1 MSKKPHSGLKRAL
14 AWMLTVAMMAQGCIV
29 YADDFTSE
37 PDAAVV
43 EEAAVSEDVDTSADS
58 DLEFADEGEDTS
70 TEADVPEIS
79 DEDLDTEVV
88 ADDQQDTD
96 EGSEAAL
103 FSDGSEEDAIVSDG
117 ADAVGDDVNPNVQN
131 GTGTIAGDHK
141 YTYQRILDD
150 KGNYKILAAA
160 YPANGSNMTLNVGD
174 DRKGLFQCY
183 IPKNSNKTDTLSRFR
198 MNCKNLTYMSASSSS
213 APCYVTWSVEGG
225 KTDVV
230 ALLSASTSYDGG
242 EVASVE
248 CTSGEVIIRGKGKG
262 EATIVGTLTDKQYG
276 GGMTVKIKVTVNPK
290 EEPVAIDQE
299 FDLEGAPTTYAL
311 ATAASNKSGSWNLKD
326 SWGDGSYPG
335 ANNQN
340 INYRAPEGSEANGF
354 DKVKVSFKGYANP
367 GTVNHTFR
375 LDFYELFG
383 DSSADVNSYSSTS
396 KSGYIRETF
405 YRTIKTPDPGIY
417 LTTAGP
423 VNLVKKGSSSV
434 TGTIKTQVF
443 QVNQES
449 GQSEQVSNPSF
460 TYEFSDPSVAE
471 VTKTSSGQITVKA
484 LQAGTTTLTIKYE
497 GLASKTIQINVS
509 GIVITEPNKTINM
522 SLDDEADHQILYK
535 VYNYTKE
542 NPDITDADDTDVTW
556 TITDNSIAALNTD
569 GGFRIKKTG
578 TTTIKATTS
587 SGGSSDFDTVTLT
600 VTGAG
605 RLALNSDDAI
615 TLKKGDS
622 KKVTATAYYN
632 DSRVTNAT
640 INWTTTNEKVATVD
654 NGTIKAVGYGDAQI
668 AASWTAENGKTYTA
682 KVDVKVVY
690 NGLYLSNEQNEVTM
704 SQGSTQEIVWQILDM
719 GEYSK
724 GSTGEGYNPSSDVT
738 WKSSDETV
746 ATVDSEGVITAKDL
760 PEDKEETSATITV
773 SYRGTK
779 VKDIQVK
786 VIDNQT
792 IASESTVE
800 VAGTKGE
807 KKTDKD
813 GNDKSNTW
821 KTGSYK
827 NGHGSLNAQ
836 FNSNND
842 NFELANTTEST
853 VSVTG
858 KTPSGGYAYLSHK
871 YYIPLETGQLCGVW
885 EGIAVKVTGAQGLYL
900 DKSSVTLKMGDKE
913 TSATTTVQGT
923 YITAD
928 GKEWTHWANE
938 DSYATK
944 DLSTVNLVSGDDNVV
959 KVETDPKNGSICHLT
974 AVGPGQTTLTFRFD
988 KTNYT
993 ATCDVTV
1000 VSDDAR
1006 VILSPSKLTVAE
1018 GGTGALEAKAWDGK
1032 QWIENPEIT
1041 WNTYNA
1047 NTATIDKD
1055 GIVTGVKKGT
1065 VAATATWKKDAET
1078 SVESNRI
1085 LITVVPSRNVTITT
1099 EWNDH
1104 DNQDGIRPEKATLQ
1118 LTANGEPS
1126 GDPVELNAENNW
1138 TYEWKQLIAEDEEG
1152 TNIVYRV
1159 TAEDPEEYTAKVTGS
1174 ADDGFVVTYSHEIAK
1189 INATANVTWD
1199 DAENQDGIRPASVS
1213 LQLKSKVEG
1222 GEAVN
1227 VGDNVTVK
1235 ADADGNWTK
1244 TWTDLPKYNAGKVIE
1259 YTVEESGLPEGYTAT
1274 VGKDEETGAITVKN
1288 SHTPAVK
1295 DLTVSAKWD
1304 DADNQDGVR
1313 PASVDAVLYAGDTAT
1328 DKTVTL
1334 TAEGNWTATIKDMP
1348 VYTAGKVGE
1357 AVNYSLKAV
1366 KEVEGYTS
1374 TTDGLTLTFSHKTAV
1389 TSVTATIAWD
1399 DAENQDGIRPENV
1412 NLQLKADGEA
1422 VGSKI
1427 IVDAANDKWT
1437 KTWDNLPLKKAGK
1450 TIEYT
1455 VEESN
1460 LRAEYTQKTT
1470 GTAKDGFTITNSY
1483 TPKGVDIAVSVNWN
1497 DADNQDGLRPG
1508 FVEAELYAG
1517 NTSTGKKVKL
1527 TADNEWKATFEKMAV
1542 NKNGKPI
1549 EYSLVSTKAEGY
1561 EIETTGSATKGLV
1574 LNYTHQVKKV
1584 DVTATVKWADGDNR
1598 DGVRPT
1604 SVNLQLKSQIE
1615 GEAAE
1620 NVGDPIA
1627 VNEKAKWT
1635 KTWTGLG
1642 EYKAGKKVT
1651 YTVEVVGLKGGED
1664 GYTAEITGDA
1674 GTGFT
1679 ITATHVPAVAEIKA
1693 SVNWDDTDN
1702 QDAIRPEL
1710 VEAELYA
1717 DDVSTGKKVKL
1728 TADNK
1733 WTASFGEMDLKKNGK
1748 TIDYTL
1754 VTTKVDGYDCVVE
1767 GSPAKGLVL
1776 KYSHTTY
1783 KTDVTV
1789 TTKWDDAEN
1798 QDGIRPNTYSVQLT
1812 ADGEA
1817 VGDAITLNEAG
1828 NFTKT
1833 WKGLEKN
1840 KAGKA
1845 ITYSVKAS
1853 DVAKGY
1859 EAVVSSTESGI
1870 VVTLTHTPEVADI
1883 AVSAAWDDADNQDA
1897 LRPAS
1902 VEAEVLANG
1911 EATGNKVTLTAE
1923 GEWKA
1928 TVKALPVY
1936 AAGQKITYTL
1946 KSDVDAYT
1954 SACTSTADGLV
1965 LKFTH
1970 KTETVDVTLTTK
1982 WNDKENQDGNRPSS
1996 YSVQLMADGVKVG
2009 DLITLNAGNEF
2020 SKTWTGLQK
2029 NRTGKV
2035 GEAIVYT
2042 AEATVPNPDLYE
2054 TSVSGDAETGLVV
2067 TNTYI
2072 PATVEIP
2079 VSVKWDDAEN
2089 QDGVRLDSVE
2099 AELYADG
2106 EATGNKVTLNAE
2118 NSWTAKFAQVDVK
2131 KDGTRIK
2138 YEVKSTE
2145 KEGYTVSVS
2154 GNILEEEGLTL
2165 NYKHVPATVN
2175 ISAKAAWN
2183 DAKNQDGIRPTDTL
2197 VQLYADG
2204 EVLGDKAVLESGKS
2218 WTKTWAELPKYK
2230 AGKEIAYKVVA
2241 SAVSGYSVKVSG
2253 DVEKGY
2259 TVTYAH
2265 SVAKTKVTVKNT
2277 WDDLSNVVDSRPSK
2291 LVVEIYANGKAT
2303 GKRVTLTSANKWTA
2317 TVSNL
2322 NKKSAGKV
2330 ISYTGKVVGAPS
2342 GYSISIKSANG
2353 TVNVTSKYTKI
2364 TKKLN
2369 LKLSKT
2375 SYVYTGNNLKPT
2387 VTVYNGKKKVASKYY
2402 TVTYKN
2408 NKYTGYATV
2417 IVKGKGSYAKYA
2429 GKASFLIRPKQ
2440 MRKPSVKSTGRKT
2453 LDVSWVRDVQATKY
2467 IVQYSQNYKFQ
2478 GRSTR
2483 SVTINKKTIGKTTLK
2498 GLTSG
2503 RYYYVRVRSYKVAN
2517 GKNIYAP
2524 SWSQVVKVKV
2534 K

>member
-1 MSKKPHSGLKRAL
+1 MSKKFHSGLKRTL
-14 AWMLTVAMMAQGCIV
+14 AWMLVVALTVQGCMVV

-43 EEAAVSEDVDTSADS
+43 SEEISDADVDADNDLEVVEDEDTTDDVDISDDSNEDVDS
-58 DLEFADEGEDTS
+58 DVTVEEEQADESGINE
-70 TEADVPEIS
+70 
-79 DEDLDTEVV
+79 
-88 ADDQQDTD
+88 
-96 EGSEAAL
+96 
-103 FSDGSEEDAIVSDG
+103 FSDGSDASVFADG
-117 ADAVGDDVNPNVQN
+117 AEAVGDDVNSNVQN

-183 IPKNSNKTDTLSRFR
+183 IPKNSNTTTNTLSKFETS
-198 MNCKNLTYMSASSSS
+198 CKKLTYMSASSSS

-230 ALLSASTSYDGG
+230 ALLSASASYDGG

-326 SWGDGSYPG
+326 SWGDGSHPG

-383 DSSADVNSYSSTS
+383 DSSADVNSSSSTS

-724 GSTGEGYNPSSDVT
+724 GSTGEGYNSSSDVT

-1189 INATANVTWD
+1189 VDATANVTWD
-1199 DAENQDGIRPASVS
+1199 DANNQDGIRPASVS

-1259 YTVEESGLPEGYTAT
+1259 YTVEETGLPEGYTIT
-1274 VGKDEETGAITVKN
+1274 TTKDEETGAIT
-1288 SHTPAVK
+1288 
-1295 DLTVSAKWD
+1295 
-1304 DADNQDGVR
+1304 
-1313 PASVDAVLYAGDTAT
+1313 
-1328 DKTVTL
+1328 
-1334 TAEGNWTATIKDMP
+1334 
-1348 VYTAGKVGE
+1348 
-1357 AVNYSLKAV
+1357 LK
-1366 KEVEGYTS
+1366 
-1374 TTDGLTLTFSHKTAV
+1374 
-1389 TSVTATIAWD
+1389 
-1399 DAENQDGIRPENV
+1399 
-1412 NLQLKADGEA
+1412 
-1422 VGSKI
+1422 
-1427 IVDAANDKWT
+1427 
-1437 KTWDNLPLKKAGK
+1437 
-1450 TIEYT
+1450 
-1455 VEESN
+1455 
-1460 LRAEYTQKTT
+1460 
-1470 GTAKDGFTITNSY
+1470 NSY

-1497 DADNQDGLRPG
+1497 DAENQDGKRPE

-1517 NTSTGKKVKL
+1517 DTSTGKKVKL

-1574 LNYTHQVKKV
+1574 LNYTHAVETV
-1584 DVTATVKWADGDNR
+1584 DVKATVVWADGNNK
-1598 DGVRPT
+1598 DGVRPDT
-1604 SVNLQLKSQIE
+1604 VSLQLK
-1615 GEAAE
+1615 ADDE
-1620 NVGDPIA
+1620 NLGDVIT
-1627 VNEKAKWT
+1627 VNEKSNWT
-1635 KTWTGLG
+1635 KTWTGLDK
-1642 EYKAGKKVT
+1642 YKAGKKVT
-1651 YTVEVVGLKGGED
+1651 YKIEVVGLKGGED

-1693 SVNWDDTDN
+1693 SVNWDDAKN

-1733 WTASFGEMDLKKNGK
+1733 WTASFGEMNLKKNGK

-1754 VTTKVDGYDCVVE
+1754 VTTKVDGYDCIVE
-1767 GSPAKGLVL
+1767 GNPAK
-1776 KYSHTTY
+1776 
-1783 KTDVTV
+1783 
-1789 TTKWDDAEN
+1789 
-1798 QDGIRPNTYSVQLT
+1798 
-1812 ADGEA
+1812 
-1817 VGDAITLNEAG
+1817 
-1828 NFTKT
+1828 
-1833 WKGLEKN
+1833 
-1840 KAGKA
+1840 
-1845 ITYSVKAS
+1845 
-1853 DVAKGY
+1853 
-1859 EAVVSSTESGI
+1859 
-1870 VVTLTHTPEVADI
+1870 
-1883 AVSAAWDDADNQDA
+1883 
-1897 LRPAS
+1897 
-1902 VEAEVLANG
+1902 
-1911 EATGNKVTLTAE
+1911 
-1923 GEWKA
+1923 
-1928 TVKALPVY
+1928 
-1936 AAGQKITYTL
+1936 
-1946 KSDVDAYT
+1946 
-1954 SACTSTADGLV
+1954 GLV

-1982 WNDKENQDGNRPSS
+1982 WNDKENQDGNRPTS

-2054 TSVSGDAETGLVV
+2054 TSVSGDAATGLVV
-2067 TNTYI
+2067 TNTYV

-2089 QDGVRLDSVE
+2089 QDGARLDSVE

-2106 EATGNKVTLNAE
+2106 VATENKVTLNAG
-2118 NSWTAKFAQVDVK
+2118 NNWTAKFAKVDVK

-2154 GNILEEEGLTL
+2154 GNILEDEGLTL
-2165 NYKHVPATVN
+2165 TYKHVPATVN
-2175 ISAKAAWN
+2175 VSAAAAWN
-2183 DAKNQDGIRPTDTL
+2183 DANNQDGIRPTDTL
-2197 VQLYADG
+2197 VQLYANG
-2204 EVLGDKAVLESGKS
+2204 SELGDKAVIESDKS
-2218 WTKTWAELPKYK
+2218 WTKTWENLPKYK
-2230 AGKEIAYKVVA
+2230 EGKEIEYTVIAY
-2241 SAVSGYSVKVSG
+2241 AVSGYTVKVTG
-2253 DVEKGY
+2253 NAAEGFKAEY
-2259 TVTYAH
+2259 THNVQ
-2265 SVAKTKVTVKNT
+2265 KIKITVKNT
-2277 WDDLSNVVDSRPSK
+2277 WSDLDNVVDSRPAK

-2303 GKRVTLTSANKWTA
+2303 GRSVTLTASNKWTA
-2317 TVSNL
+2317 AVTNL
-2322 NKKSAGKV
+2322 NKNAAGKA
-2330 ISYTGKVVGAPS
+2330 ISYTGKVVGAPK
-2342 GYSISIKSANG
+2342 GYSISIKAANG
-2353 TVNVTSKYTKI
+2353 TVNVTSKYTTF
-2364 TKKLN
+2364 TKKLK

-2375 SYVYTGNNLKPT
+2375 SYVYTGKNLKPT
-2387 VTVYNGKKKVASKYY
+2387 VTVYNGNKKVSSKYY

-2408 NKYTGYATV
+2408 NKNTGYATV
-2417 IVKGKGSYAKYA
+2417 IVKGKVKGKFAKYA
-2429 GKASFLIRPKQ
+2429 GKATFTIKPKT
-2440 MRKPSVKSTGRKT
+2440 MKNPVVKKGAKKT
-2453 LDVSWVRDVQATKY
+2453 LNVSWRRDAQATKY
-2467 IVQYSQNYKFQ
+2467 VVQYSQSSKFK
-2478 GRSTR
+2478 GRTTKT
-2483 SVTINKKTIGKTTLK
+2483 VTINNNKTGKTVLK

-2503 RYYYVRVRSYKVAN
+2503 KNYYVRVRSCKVVN
-2517 GKNIYAP
+2517 GKEIWGAYSKATKM
-2524 SWSQVVKVKV
+2524 KVK
-2534 K
+2534 

>member
-1 MSKKPHSGLKRAL
+1 MSKKFHSGLKRTL
-14 AWMLTVAMMAQGCIV
+14 AWMLVVALTVQGCMVV

-43 EEAAVSEDVDTSADS
+43 SEEISDADVDADNDLEVVEDEDTTDDVDISDDSNEDVDS
-58 DLEFADEGEDTS
+58 DVTVEEEQADESGINE
-70 TEADVPEIS
+70 
-79 DEDLDTEVV
+79 
-88 ADDQQDTD
+88 
-96 EGSEAAL
+96 
-103 FSDGSEEDAIVSDG
+103 FSDGSDASVFADG
-117 ADAVGDDVNPNVQN
+117 AEAVGDDVNPNVQN

-160 YPANGSNMTLNVGD
+160 YPSNGSNMTLNVGD

-183 IPKNSNKTDTLSRFR
+183 IPKNSNTTTNTLSKFETS
-198 MNCKNLTYMSASSSS
+198 CKKLTYMSASSSS

-230 ALLSASTSYDGG
+230 ALLSASASYDGG

-326 SWGDGSYPG
+326 SWGDGSHPG

-383 DSSADVNSYSSTS
+383 DSSADVNSSSSTS

-724 GSTGEGYNPSSDVT
+724 GSTGEGYNSSSDVT

-1189 INATANVTWD
+1189 VDATANVTWD
-1199 DAENQDGIRPASVS
+1199 DANNQDGIRPASVS

-1259 YTVEESGLPEGYTAT
+1259 YTVEETGLPEGYTIT
-1274 VGKDEETGAITVKN
+1274 TTKDEETGAIT
-1288 SHTPAVK
+1288 
-1295 DLTVSAKWD
+1295 
-1304 DADNQDGVR
+1304 
-1313 PASVDAVLYAGDTAT
+1313 
-1328 DKTVTL
+1328 
-1334 TAEGNWTATIKDMP
+1334 
-1348 VYTAGKVGE
+1348 
-1357 AVNYSLKAV
+1357 LK
-1366 KEVEGYTS
+1366 
-1374 TTDGLTLTFSHKTAV
+1374 
-1389 TSVTATIAWD
+1389 
-1399 DAENQDGIRPENV
+1399 
-1412 NLQLKADGEA
+1412 
-1422 VGSKI
+1422 
-1427 IVDAANDKWT
+1427 
-1437 KTWDNLPLKKAGK
+1437 
-1450 TIEYT
+1450 
-1455 VEESN
+1455 
-1460 LRAEYTQKTT
+1460 
-1470 GTAKDGFTITNSY
+1470 NSY

-1497 DADNQDGLRPG
+1497 DAENQDGKRPE

-1517 NTSTGKKVKL
+1517 DTSTGKKVKL

-1574 LNYTHQVKKV
+1574 LNYTHAVETV
-1584 DVTATVKWADGDNR
+1584 DVKATVVWADGNNK
-1598 DGVRPT
+1598 DGVRPDT
-1604 SVNLQLKSQIE
+1604 VSLQLK
-1615 GEAAE
+1615 ADDE
-1620 NVGDPIA
+1620 NLGDVIT
-1627 VNEKAKWT
+1627 VNEKSNWT
-1635 KTWTGLG
+1635 KTWTGLDK
-1642 EYKAGKKVT
+1642 YKAGKKVT
-1651 YTVEVVGLKGGED
+1651 YKIEVVGLKGGED

-1693 SVNWDDTDN
+1693 SVNWDDAKN

-1733 WTASFGEMDLKKNGK
+1733 WTASFGEMNLKKNGK

-1754 VTTKVDGYDCVVE
+1754 VTTKVDGYDCIVE
-1767 GSPAKGLVL
+1767 GNPAK
-1776 KYSHTTY
+1776 
-1783 KTDVTV
+1783 
-1789 TTKWDDAEN
+1789 
-1798 QDGIRPNTYSVQLT
+1798 
-1812 ADGEA
+1812 
-1817 VGDAITLNEAG
+1817 
-1828 NFTKT
+1828 
-1833 WKGLEKN
+1833 
-1840 KAGKA
+1840 
-1845 ITYSVKAS
+1845 
-1853 DVAKGY
+1853 
-1859 EAVVSSTESGI
+1859 
-1870 VVTLTHTPEVADI
+1870 
-1883 AVSAAWDDADNQDA
+1883 
-1897 LRPAS
+1897 
-1902 VEAEVLANG
+1902 
-1911 EATGNKVTLTAE
+1911 
-1923 GEWKA
+1923 
-1928 TVKALPVY
+1928 
-1936 AAGQKITYTL
+1936 
-1946 KSDVDAYT
+1946 
-1954 SACTSTADGLV
+1954 GLV

-1982 WNDKENQDGNRPSS
+1982 WNDKENQDGNRPTS

-2054 TSVSGDAETGLVV
+2054 TSVSGDAATGLVV
-2067 TNTYI
+2067 TNTYV

-2089 QDGVRLDSVE
+2089 QDGARLDSVE

-2106 EATGNKVTLNAE
+2106 VATENKVTLNAG
-2118 NSWTAKFAQVDVK
+2118 NNWTAKFAKVDVK

-2154 GNILEEEGLTL
+2154 GNILEDEGLTL
-2165 NYKHVPATVN
+2165 TYKHVPATVN
-2175 ISAKAAWN
+2175 VSAAAAWN
-2183 DAKNQDGIRPTDTL
+2183 DANNQDGIRPTDTL
-2197 VQLYADG
+2197 VQLYANG
-2204 EVLGDKAVLESGKS
+2204 SELGDKAVIESDKS
-2218 WTKTWAELPKYK
+2218 WTKTWENLPKYK
-2230 AGKEIAYKVVA
+2230 EGKEIEYTVIAY
-2241 SAVSGYSVKVSG
+2241 AVSGYTVKVTG
-2253 DVEKGY
+2253 NAAEGFKAEY
-2259 TVTYAH
+2259 THNVQ
-2265 SVAKTKVTVKNT
+2265 KIKITVKNT
-2277 WDDLSNVVDSRPSK
+2277 WSDLDNVVDSRPAK

-2303 GKRVTLTSANKWTA
+2303 GRSVTLTASNKWTA
-2317 TVSNL
+2317 AVTNL
-2322 NKKSAGKV
+2322 NKNAAGKA
-2330 ISYTGKVVGAPS
+2330 ISYTGKVVGAPK
-2342 GYSISIKSANG
+2342 GYSISIKAANG
-2353 TVNVTSKYTKI
+2353 TVNVTSKYTTF
-2364 TKKLN
+2364 TKKLK

-2375 SYVYTGNNLKPT
+2375 SYVYTGKNLKPT
-2387 VTVYNGKKKVASKYY
+2387 VTVYNGNKKVSSKYY

-2408 NKYTGYATV
+2408 NKNTGYATV
-2417 IVKGKGSYAKYA
+2417 IVKGKVKGKFAKYA
-2429 GKASFLIRPKQ
+2429 GKATFTIKPKT
-2440 MRKPSVKSTGRKT
+2440 MKNPVVKKGAKKT
-2453 LDVSWVRDVQATKY
+2453 LNVSWRRDAQATKY
-2467 IVQYSQNYKFQ
+2467 VVQYSQSSKFK
-2478 GRSTR
+2478 GRTTKT
-2483 SVTINKKTIGKTTLK
+2483 VTINNNKTGKTVLK
-2498 GLTSG
+2498 GLTS
-2503 RYYYVRVRSYKVAN
+2503 RKNYYVRVRSCKVVN
-2517 GKNIYAP
+2517 GKAIWGSYSKATKM
-2524 SWSQVVKVKV
+2524 KVK
-2534 K
+2534 

>member
-1 MSKKPHSGLKRAL
+1 MSKKFHSGLKRTL
-14 AWMLTVAMMAQGCIV
+14 AWMLVVALTVQGCMVV

-43 EEAAVSEDVDTSADS
+43 SEEISDADVDADNDLEVVEDEDTTDDVDISDDSNEDVDS
-58 DLEFADEGEDTS
+58 DVTVEEEQADESGINE
-70 TEADVPEIS
+70 
-79 DEDLDTEVV
+79 
-88 ADDQQDTD
+88 
-96 EGSEAAL
+96 
-103 FSDGSEEDAIVSDG
+103 FSDGSDASVFADG
-117 ADAVGDDVNPNVQN
+117 AEAVGDDVNSNVQN

-183 IPKNSNKTDTLSRFR
+183 IPKNSNTTTNTLSKFETS
-198 MNCKNLTYMSASSSS
+198 CKKLTYMSASSSS

-230 ALLSASTSYDGG
+230 ALLSASASYDGG

-326 SWGDGSYPG
+326 SWGDGSHPG

-383 DSSADVNSYSSTS
+383 DSSADVNSSSSTS

-724 GSTGEGYNPSSDVT
+724 GSTGEGYNSSSDVT

-1189 INATANVTWD
+1189 VDATANVTWD
-1199 DAENQDGIRPASVS
+1199 DANNQDGIRPASVS

-1235 ADADGNWTK
+1235 ADADGNWIK

-1259 YTVEESGLPEGYTAT
+1259 YTVEETGLPEGYTIT
-1274 VGKDEETGAITVKN
+1274 TTKDEETGAIT
-1288 SHTPAVK
+1288 
-1295 DLTVSAKWD
+1295 
-1304 DADNQDGVR
+1304 
-1313 PASVDAVLYAGDTAT
+1313 
-1328 DKTVTL
+1328 
-1334 TAEGNWTATIKDMP
+1334 
-1348 VYTAGKVGE
+1348 
-1357 AVNYSLKAV
+1357 LK
-1366 KEVEGYTS
+1366 
-1374 TTDGLTLTFSHKTAV
+1374 
-1389 TSVTATIAWD
+1389 
-1399 DAENQDGIRPENV
+1399 
-1412 NLQLKADGEA
+1412 
-1422 VGSKI
+1422 
-1427 IVDAANDKWT
+1427 
-1437 KTWDNLPLKKAGK
+1437 
-1450 TIEYT
+1450 
-1455 VEESN
+1455 
-1460 LRAEYTQKTT
+1460 
-1470 GTAKDGFTITNSY
+1470 NSY

-1497 DADNQDGLRPG
+1497 DAENQDGKRPE

-1517 NTSTGKKVKL
+1517 DTSTGKKVKL

-1574 LNYTHQVKKV
+1574 LNYTHAVETV
-1584 DVTATVKWADGDNR
+1584 DVKATVVWADGNNK
-1598 DGVRPT
+1598 DGVRPDT
-1604 SVNLQLKSQIE
+1604 VSLQLK
-1615 GEAAE
+1615 ADDE
-1620 NVGDPIA
+1620 NLGDVIT
-1627 VNEKAKWT
+1627 VNEKSNWT
-1635 KTWTGLG
+1635 KTWTGLDK
-1642 EYKAGKKVT
+1642 YKAGKKVT
-1651 YTVEVVGLKGGED
+1651 YKIEVVGLKGGED

-1693 SVNWDDTDN
+1693 SVNWDDAKN

-1733 WTASFGEMDLKKNGK
+1733 WTASFGEMNLKKNGK

-1754 VTTKVDGYDCVVE
+1754 VTTKVDGYDCIVE
-1767 GSPAKGLVL
+1767 GNPAK
-1776 KYSHTTY
+1776 
-1783 KTDVTV
+1783 
-1789 TTKWDDAEN
+1789 
-1798 QDGIRPNTYSVQLT
+1798 
-1812 ADGEA
+1812 
-1817 VGDAITLNEAG
+1817 
-1828 NFTKT
+1828 
-1833 WKGLEKN
+1833 
-1840 KAGKA
+1840 
-1845 ITYSVKAS
+1845 
-1853 DVAKGY
+1853 
-1859 EAVVSSTESGI
+1859 
-1870 VVTLTHTPEVADI
+1870 
-1883 AVSAAWDDADNQDA
+1883 
-1897 LRPAS
+1897 
-1902 VEAEVLANG
+1902 
-1911 EATGNKVTLTAE
+1911 
-1923 GEWKA
+1923 
-1928 TVKALPVY
+1928 
-1936 AAGQKITYTL
+1936 
-1946 KSDVDAYT
+1946 
-1954 SACTSTADGLV
+1954 GLV

-1982 WNDKENQDGNRPSS
+1982 WNDKENQDGNRPTS

-2054 TSVSGDAETGLVV
+2054 TSVSGDAATGLVV
-2067 TNTYI
+2067 TNTYV

-2089 QDGVRLDSVE
+2089 QDGARLDSVE

-2106 EATGNKVTLNAE
+2106 VATENKVTLNAG
-2118 NSWTAKFAQVDVK
+2118 NNWTAKFAKVDVK

-2154 GNILEEEGLTL
+2154 GNILEDEGLTL
-2165 NYKHVPATVN
+2165 TYKHVPATVN
-2175 ISAKAAWN
+2175 VSAAAAWN
-2183 DAKNQDGIRPTDTL
+2183 DANNQDGIRPTDTL
-2197 VQLYADG
+2197 VQLYANG
-2204 EVLGDKAVLESGKS
+2204 SELGDKAVIESDKS
-2218 WTKTWAELPKYK
+2218 WTKTWENLPKYK
-2230 AGKEIAYKVVA
+2230 EGKEIEYTVIAY
-2241 SAVSGYSVKVSG
+2241 AVSGYTVKVTG
-2253 DVEKGY
+2253 NAAEGFKAEY
-2259 TVTYAH
+2259 THNVQ
-2265 SVAKTKVTVKNT
+2265 KIKITVKNT
-2277 WDDLSNVVDSRPSK
+2277 WSDLDNVVDSRPAK

-2303 GKRVTLTSANKWTA
+2303 GRSVTLTASNKWTA
-2317 TVSNL
+2317 AVTNL
-2322 NKKSAGKV
+2322 NKNAAGKA
-2330 ISYTGKVVGAPS
+2330 ISYTGKVVGAPK
-2342 GYSISIKSANG
+2342 GYSISIKAANG
-2353 TVNVTSKYTKI
+2353 TVNVTSKYTTF
-2364 TKKLN
+2364 TKKLK

-2375 SYVYTGNNLKPT
+2375 SYVYTGKNLKPT
-2387 VTVYNGKKKVASKYY
+2387 VTVYNGNKKVSSKYY

-2408 NKYTGYATV
+2408 NKNTGYATV
-2417 IVKGKGSYAKYA
+2417 IVKGKVKGKFAKYA
-2429 GKASFLIRPKQ
+2429 GKATFTIKPKT
-2440 MRKPSVKSTGRKT
+2440 MKNPVVKKGAKKT
-2453 LDVSWVRDVQATKY
+2453 LNVSWRRDAQATKY
-2467 IVQYSQNYKFQ
+2467 VVQYSQSSKFK
-2478 GRSTR
+2478 GRTTKT
-2483 SVTINKKTIGKTTLK
+2483 VTINNNKTGKTVLK

-2503 RYYYVRVRSYKVAN
+2503 KNYYVRVRSCKVVN
-2517 GKNIYAP
+2517 GKEIWGAYSKATKM
-2524 SWSQVVKVKV
+2524 KVK
-2534 K
+2534 

>member
-1 MSKKPHSGLKRAL
+1 MSKKFHSGLKRTL
-14 AWMLTVAMMAQGCIV
+14 AWMLVVALTVQGCMVV

-43 EEAAVSEDVDTSADS
+43 SEEISDADVDADNDLEVVEDEDTTDDVDISDDSNEDVDS
-58 DLEFADEGEDTS
+58 DVTVEEEQADESGINE
-70 TEADVPEIS
+70 
-79 DEDLDTEVV
+79 
-88 ADDQQDTD
+88 
-96 EGSEAAL
+96 
-103 FSDGSEEDAIVSDG
+103 FSDGSDASVFADG
-117 ADAVGDDVNPNVQN
+117 AEAVGDDVNPNVQN

-183 IPKNSNKTDTLSRFR
+183 IPKNSNTTTNTLSEFGTS
-198 MNCKNLTYMSASSSS
+198 CKKLTYMSASSSS

-230 ALLSASTSYDGG
+230 ALLSASASYDGG

-326 SWGDGSYPG
+326 SWGDGSQPG

-383 DSSADVNSYSSTS
+383 DRSADVNSLSPTS
-396 KSGYIRETF
+396 RSGYIRETF

-724 GSTGEGYNPSSDVT
+724 GSTGEGYNSSSDVT

-821 KTGSYK
+821 RTGSYK
-827 NGHGSLNAQ
+827 NGHGSKDAE

-1259 YTVEESGLPEGYTAT
+1259 YTVEETGLPEGYTIT
-1274 VGKDEETGAITVKN
+1274 TTKDEETGAIT
-1288 SHTPAVK
+1288 
-1295 DLTVSAKWD
+1295 
-1304 DADNQDGVR
+1304 
-1313 PASVDAVLYAGDTAT
+1313 
-1328 DKTVTL
+1328 
-1334 TAEGNWTATIKDMP
+1334 
-1348 VYTAGKVGE
+1348 
-1357 AVNYSLKAV
+1357 LK
-1366 KEVEGYTS
+1366 
-1374 TTDGLTLTFSHKTAV
+1374 
-1389 TSVTATIAWD
+1389 
-1399 DAENQDGIRPENV
+1399 
-1412 NLQLKADGEA
+1412 
-1422 VGSKI
+1422 
-1427 IVDAANDKWT
+1427 
-1437 KTWDNLPLKKAGK
+1437 
-1450 TIEYT
+1450 
-1455 VEESN
+1455 
-1460 LRAEYTQKTT
+1460 
-1470 GTAKDGFTITNSY
+1470 NSY

-1497 DADNQDGLRPG
+1497 DAENQDGKRPE

-1517 NTSTGKKVKL
+1517 DTSTGKKVKL

-1561 EIETTGSATKGLV
+1561 EIETTGSAIKGLV
-1574 LNYTHQVKKV
+1574 LNYTHAVETV
-1584 DVTATVKWADGDNR
+1584 DVKATVVWADGNNK
-1598 DGVRPT
+1598 DGVRPDT
-1604 SVNLQLKSQIE
+1604 VSLQLK
-1615 GEAAE
+1615 ADDE
-1620 NVGDPIA
+1620 NLGDVIT
-1627 VNEKAKWT
+1627 VNEKSNWT
-1635 KTWTGLG
+1635 KTWTGLDK
-1642 EYKAGKKVT
+1642 YKAGKKVT
-1651 YTVEVVGLKGGED
+1651 YKIEVVGLKGGED
-1664 GYTAEITGDA
+1664 GYTAEITEDA

-1693 SVNWDDTDN
+1693 SVNWDDAKN

-1733 WTASFGEMDLKKNGK
+1733 WTASFGEMNLKKNGK

-1754 VTTKVDGYDCVVE
+1754 VTTKVDGYDCIVE
-1767 GSPAKGLVL
+1767 GIPAK
-1776 KYSHTTY
+1776 
-1783 KTDVTV
+1783 
-1789 TTKWDDAEN
+1789 
-1798 QDGIRPNTYSVQLT
+1798 
-1812 ADGEA
+1812 
-1817 VGDAITLNEAG
+1817 
-1828 NFTKT
+1828 
-1833 WKGLEKN
+1833 
-1840 KAGKA
+1840 
-1845 ITYSVKAS
+1845 
-1853 DVAKGY
+1853 
-1859 EAVVSSTESGI
+1859 
-1870 VVTLTHTPEVADI
+1870 
-1883 AVSAAWDDADNQDA
+1883 
-1897 LRPAS
+1897 
-1902 VEAEVLANG
+1902 
-1911 EATGNKVTLTAE
+1911 
-1923 GEWKA
+1923 
-1928 TVKALPVY
+1928 
-1936 AAGQKITYTL
+1936 
-1946 KSDVDAYT
+1946 
-1954 SACTSTADGLV
+1954 GLV

-1982 WNDKENQDGNRPSS
+1982 WNDKENQDGNRPTS

-2054 TSVSGDAETGLVV
+2054 TSVSGDAATGLVV
-2067 TNTYI
+2067 TNTYV

-2089 QDGVRLDSVE
+2089 QDGARLDSVE

-2106 EATGNKVTLNAE
+2106 VATENKVTLNAG
-2118 NSWTAKFAQVDVK
+2118 NNWTAKFAKVDVK

-2154 GNILEEEGLTL
+2154 GNILEDEGLTL
-2165 NYKHVPATVN
+2165 TYKHVPATVN
-2175 ISAKAAWN
+2175 VSAAAAWN
-2183 DAKNQDGIRPTDTL
+2183 DANNQDGIRPTDTL
-2197 VQLYADG
+2197 VQLYANG
-2204 EVLGDKAVLESGKS
+2204 SELGDKAVIESDKS
-2218 WTKTWAELPKYK
+2218 WTKTWENLPKYK
-2230 AGKEIAYKVVA
+2230 EGKEIEYTVIAY
-2241 SAVSGYSVKVSG
+2241 AVSGYTVKVTG
-2253 DVEKGY
+2253 NAAEGFKAEY
-2259 TVTYAH
+2259 THNVQ
-2265 SVAKTKVTVKNT
+2265 KIKITVKNT
-2277 WDDLSNVVDSRPSK
+2277 WSDLDNVVDSRPAK

-2303 GKRVTLTSANKWTA
+2303 GRSVTLTASNKWTA
-2317 TVSNL
+2317 AVTNL
-2322 NKKSAGKV
+2322 NKNAAGKA
-2330 ISYTGKVVGAPS
+2330 ISYTGKVVGAPK
-2342 GYSISIKSANG
+2342 GYSISIKAANG
-2353 TVNVTSKYTKI
+2353 TVNVTSKYTTF
-2364 TKKLN
+2364 TKKLK

-2375 SYVYTGNNLKPT
+2375 SYVYTGKNLKPT
-2387 VTVYNGKKKVASKYY
+2387 VTVYNGNKKVSSKYY

-2408 NKYTGYATV
+2408 NKNTGYATV
-2417 IVKGKGSYAKYA
+2417 IVKGKVKGKFAKYA
-2429 GKASFLIRPKQ
+2429 GKATFTIKPKT
-2440 MRKPSVKSTGRKT
+2440 MKNPVVKKGAKKT
-2453 LDVSWVRDVQATKY
+2453 LNVSWRRDAQATKY
-2467 IVQYSQNYKFQ
+2467 VVQYSQSSKFK
-2478 GRSTR
+2478 GRTTKT
-2483 SVTINKKTIGKTTLK
+2483 VTINNNKTGKTVLK

-2503 RYYYVRVRSYKVAN
+2503 KNYYVRVRSCKVVN
-2517 GKNIYAP
+2517 GKEIWGAYSKATKM
-2524 SWSQVVKVKV
+2524 KVK
-2534 K
+2534 

>member
-1 MSKKPHSGLKRAL
+1 MSKKFHSGLKRTL
-14 AWMLTVAMMAQGCIV
+14 AWMLVVALTVQGCMVV

-43 EEAAVSEDVDTSADS
+43 SEEISDADVDADNDLEVVEDEDTTDDVDISDDSNEDVDS
-58 DLEFADEGEDTS
+58 DVTVEEEQADESGINE
-70 TEADVPEIS
+70 
-79 DEDLDTEVV
+79 
-88 ADDQQDTD
+88 
-96 EGSEAAL
+96 
-103 FSDGSEEDAIVSDG
+103 FSDGSDASVFADG
-117 ADAVGDDVNPNVQN
+117 AEAVGDDVNPNVQN

-183 IPKNSNKTDTLSRFR
+183 IPKNSNTTTNTLSKFETS
-198 MNCKNLTYMSASSSS
+198 CKKLTYMSASSSS

-230 ALLSASTSYDGG
+230 ALLSASASYDGG

-326 SWGDGSYPG
+326 SWGDGSHPG

-383 DSSADVNSYSSTS
+383 DSSADVNSSSSTS

-724 GSTGEGYNPSSDVT
+724 GSTGEGYNSSSDVT

-1189 INATANVTWD
+1189 VDATANVTWD
-1199 DAENQDGIRPASVS
+1199 DANNQDGIRPASVS

-1235 ADADGNWTK
+1235 ADADGNWIK

-1259 YTVEESGLPEGYTAT
+1259 YTVEETGLPEGYTIT
-1274 VGKDEETGAITVKN
+1274 TTKDEETGAIT
-1288 SHTPAVK
+1288 
-1295 DLTVSAKWD
+1295 
-1304 DADNQDGVR
+1304 
-1313 PASVDAVLYAGDTAT
+1313 
-1328 DKTVTL
+1328 
-1334 TAEGNWTATIKDMP
+1334 
-1348 VYTAGKVGE
+1348 
-1357 AVNYSLKAV
+1357 LK
-1366 KEVEGYTS
+1366 
-1374 TTDGLTLTFSHKTAV
+1374 
-1389 TSVTATIAWD
+1389 
-1399 DAENQDGIRPENV
+1399 
-1412 NLQLKADGEA
+1412 
-1422 VGSKI
+1422 
-1427 IVDAANDKWT
+1427 
-1437 KTWDNLPLKKAGK
+1437 
-1450 TIEYT
+1450 
-1455 VEESN
+1455 
-1460 LRAEYTQKTT
+1460 
-1470 GTAKDGFTITNSY
+1470 NSY

-1497 DADNQDGLRPG
+1497 DAENQDGKRPE

-1517 NTSTGKKVKL
+1517 DTSTGKKVKL

-1574 LNYTHQVKKV
+1574 LNYTHAVETV
-1584 DVTATVKWADGDNR
+1584 DVKATVVWADGNNK
-1598 DGVRPT
+1598 DGVRPDT
-1604 SVNLQLKSQIE
+1604 VSLQLK
-1615 GEAAE
+1615 ADDE
-1620 NVGDPIA
+1620 NLGDVIT
-1627 VNEKAKWT
+1627 VNEKSNWT
-1635 KTWTGLG
+1635 KTWTGLDK
-1642 EYKAGKKVT
+1642 YKAGKKVT
-1651 YTVEVVGLKGGED
+1651 YKIEVVGLKGGED

-1693 SVNWDDTDN
+1693 SVNWDDAKN

-1733 WTASFGEMDLKKNGK
+1733 WTASFGEMNLKKNGK

-1754 VTTKVDGYDCVVE
+1754 VTTKVDGYDCIVE
-1767 GSPAKGLVL
+1767 GNPAK
-1776 KYSHTTY
+1776 
-1783 KTDVTV
+1783 
-1789 TTKWDDAEN
+1789 
-1798 QDGIRPNTYSVQLT
+1798 
-1812 ADGEA
+1812 
-1817 VGDAITLNEAG
+1817 
-1828 NFTKT
+1828 
-1833 WKGLEKN
+1833 
-1840 KAGKA
+1840 
-1845 ITYSVKAS
+1845 
-1853 DVAKGY
+1853 
-1859 EAVVSSTESGI
+1859 
-1870 VVTLTHTPEVADI
+1870 
-1883 AVSAAWDDADNQDA
+1883 
-1897 LRPAS
+1897 
-1902 VEAEVLANG
+1902 
-1911 EATGNKVTLTAE
+1911 
-1923 GEWKA
+1923 
-1928 TVKALPVY
+1928 
-1936 AAGQKITYTL
+1936 
-1946 KSDVDAYT
+1946 
-1954 SACTSTADGLV
+1954 GLV

-1982 WNDKENQDGNRPSS
+1982 WNDKENQDGNRPTS

-2054 TSVSGDAETGLVV
+2054 TSVSGDAATGLVV
-2067 TNTYI
+2067 TNTYV

-2089 QDGVRLDSVE
+2089 QDGARLDSVE

-2106 EATGNKVTLNAE
+2106 VATENKVTLNAG
-2118 NSWTAKFAQVDVK
+2118 NNWTAKFAKVDVK

-2154 GNILEEEGLTL
+2154 GNILEDEGLTL
-2165 NYKHVPATVN
+2165 TYKHVPATVN
-2175 ISAKAAWN
+2175 VSAAAAWN
-2183 DAKNQDGIRPTDTL
+2183 DANNQDGIRPTDTL
-2197 VQLYADG
+2197 VQLYANG
-2204 EVLGDKAVLESGKS
+2204 SELGDKAVIESDKS
-2218 WTKTWAELPKYK
+2218 WTKTWENLPKYK
-2230 AGKEIAYKVVA
+2230 EGKEIEYTVIAY
-2241 SAVSGYSVKVSG
+2241 AVSGYTVKVTG
-2253 DVEKGY
+2253 NAAEGFKAEY
-2259 TVTYAH
+2259 THNVQ
-2265 SVAKTKVTVKNT
+2265 KIKITVKNT
-2277 WDDLSNVVDSRPSK
+2277 WSDLDNVVDSRPAK

-2303 GKRVTLTSANKWTA
+2303 GRSVTLTASNKWTA
-2317 TVSNL
+2317 AVTNL
-2322 NKKSAGKV
+2322 NKNAAGKA
-2330 ISYTGKVVGAPS
+2330 ISYTGKVVGAPK
-2342 GYSISIKSANG
+2342 GYSISIKAANG
-2353 TVNVTSKYTKI
+2353 TVNVTSKYTTF
-2364 TKKLN
+2364 TKKLK

-2375 SYVYTGNNLKPT
+2375 SYVYTGKNLKPT
-2387 VTVYNGKKKVASKYY
+2387 VTVYNGNKKVSSKYY

-2408 NKYTGYATV
+2408 NKNTGYATV
-2417 IVKGKGSYAKYA
+2417 IVKGKVKGKFAKYA
-2429 GKASFLIRPKQ
+2429 GKATFTIKPKT
-2440 MRKPSVKSTGRKT
+2440 MKNPVVKKGAKKT
-2453 LDVSWVRDVQATKY
+2453 LNVSWRRDAQATKY
-2467 IVQYSQNYKFQ
+2467 VVQYSQSSKFK
-2478 GRSTR
+2478 GRTTKT
-2483 SVTINKKTIGKTTLK
+2483 VTINNNKTGKTVLK

-2503 RYYYVRVRSYKVAN
+2503 KNYYVRVRSCKVVN
-2517 GKNIYAP
+2517 GKEIWGAYSKATKM
-2524 SWSQVVKVKV
+2524 KVK
-2534 K
+2534 

>member
-1 MSKKPHSGLKRAL
+1 MSKKFHSGLKRTL
-14 AWMLTVAMMAQGCIV
+14 AWMLVVALTVQGCMVV

-43 EEAAVSEDVDTSADS
+43 SEEISDADVDADNDLEVVEDEDTTDDVDISDDSNEDVDS
-58 DLEFADEGEDTS
+58 DVTVEEEQADESGINE
-70 TEADVPEIS
+70 
-79 DEDLDTEVV
+79 
-88 ADDQQDTD
+88 
-96 EGSEAAL
+96 
-103 FSDGSEEDAIVSDG
+103 FSDGSDASVFADG
-117 ADAVGDDVNPNVQN
+117 AEAVGDDVNPNVQN

-183 IPKNSNKTDTLSRFR
+183 IPKNSNTTTNTLSKFETS
-198 MNCKNLTYMSASSSS
+198 CKKLTYMSASSSS

-230 ALLSASTSYDGG
+230 ALLSASASYDGG

-326 SWGDGSYPG
+326 SWGDGSHPG

-383 DSSADVNSYSSTS
+383 DSSADVNSSSSTS

-724 GSTGEGYNPSSDVT
+724 GSTGEGYNSSSDVT

-1189 INATANVTWD
+1189 VDATANVTWD
-1199 DAENQDGIRPASVS
+1199 DANNQDGIRPASVS

-1259 YTVEESGLPEGYTAT
+1259 YTVEETGLPEGYTIT
-1274 VGKDEETGAITVKN
+1274 TTKDEETGAIT
-1288 SHTPAVK
+1288 
-1295 DLTVSAKWD
+1295 
-1304 DADNQDGVR
+1304 
-1313 PASVDAVLYAGDTAT
+1313 
-1328 DKTVTL
+1328 
-1334 TAEGNWTATIKDMP
+1334 
-1348 VYTAGKVGE
+1348 
-1357 AVNYSLKAV
+1357 LK
-1366 KEVEGYTS
+1366 
-1374 TTDGLTLTFSHKTAV
+1374 
-1389 TSVTATIAWD
+1389 
-1399 DAENQDGIRPENV
+1399 
-1412 NLQLKADGEA
+1412 
-1422 VGSKI
+1422 
-1427 IVDAANDKWT
+1427 
-1437 KTWDNLPLKKAGK
+1437 
-1450 TIEYT
+1450 
-1455 VEESN
+1455 
-1460 LRAEYTQKTT
+1460 
-1470 GTAKDGFTITNSY
+1470 NSY

-1497 DADNQDGLRPG
+1497 DAENQDGKRPE

-1517 NTSTGKKVKL
+1517 DTSTGKKVKL

-1574 LNYTHQVKKV
+1574 LNYTHAVETV
-1584 DVTATVKWADGDNR
+1584 DVKATVVWADGNNK
-1598 DGVRPT
+1598 DGVRPDT
-1604 SVNLQLKSQIE
+1604 VSLQLK
-1615 GEAAE
+1615 ADDE
-1620 NVGDPIA
+1620 NLGDVIT
-1627 VNEKAKWT
+1627 VNEKSNWT
-1635 KTWTGLG
+1635 KTWTGLDK
-1642 EYKAGKKVT
+1642 YKAGKKVT
-1651 YTVEVVGLKGGED
+1651 YKIEVVGLKGGED

-1693 SVNWDDTDN
+1693 SVNWDDAKN

-1733 WTASFGEMDLKKNGK
+1733 WTASFGEMNLKKNGK

-1754 VTTKVDGYDCVVE
+1754 VTTKVDGYDCIVE
-1767 GSPAKGLVL
+1767 GNPAK
-1776 KYSHTTY
+1776 
-1783 KTDVTV
+1783 
-1789 TTKWDDAEN
+1789 
-1798 QDGIRPNTYSVQLT
+1798 
-1812 ADGEA
+1812 
-1817 VGDAITLNEAG
+1817 
-1828 NFTKT
+1828 
-1833 WKGLEKN
+1833 
-1840 KAGKA
+1840 
-1845 ITYSVKAS
+1845 
-1853 DVAKGY
+1853 
-1859 EAVVSSTESGI
+1859 
-1870 VVTLTHTPEVADI
+1870 
-1883 AVSAAWDDADNQDA
+1883 
-1897 LRPAS
+1897 
-1902 VEAEVLANG
+1902 
-1911 EATGNKVTLTAE
+1911 
-1923 GEWKA
+1923 
-1928 TVKALPVY
+1928 
-1936 AAGQKITYTL
+1936 
-1946 KSDVDAYT
+1946 
-1954 SACTSTADGLV
+1954 GLV

-1982 WNDKENQDGNRPSS
+1982 WNDKENQDGNRPTS

-2054 TSVSGDAETGLVV
+2054 TSVSGDAATGLVV
-2067 TNTYI
+2067 TNTYV

-2089 QDGVRLDSVE
+2089 QDGARLDSVE

-2106 EATGNKVTLNAE
+2106 VATENKVTLNAG
-2118 NSWTAKFAQVDVK
+2118 NNWTAKFAKVDVK

-2154 GNILEEEGLTL
+2154 GNILEDEGLTL
-2165 NYKHVPATVN
+2165 TYKHVPATVN
-2175 ISAKAAWN
+2175 VSAAAAWN
-2183 DAKNQDGIRPTDTL
+2183 DANNQDGIRPTDTL
-2197 VQLYADG
+2197 VQLYANG
-2204 EVLGDKAVLESGKS
+2204 SELGDKAVIESDKS
-2218 WTKTWAELPKYK
+2218 WTKTWENLPKYK
-2230 AGKEIAYKVVA
+2230 EGKEIEYTVIAY
-2241 SAVSGYSVKVSG
+2241 AVSGYTVKVTG
-2253 DVEKGY
+2253 NAAEGFKAEY
-2259 TVTYAH
+2259 THNVQ
-2265 SVAKTKVTVKNT
+2265 KIKITVKNT
-2277 WDDLSNVVDSRPSK
+2277 WSDLDNVVDSRPAK

-2303 GKRVTLTSANKWTA
+2303 GRSVTLTASNKWTA
-2317 TVSNL
+2317 AVTNL
-2322 NKKSAGKV
+2322 NKNAAGKA
-2330 ISYTGKVVGAPS
+2330 ISYTGKVVGAPK
-2342 GYSISIKSANG
+2342 GYSISIKAANG
-2353 TVNVTSKYTKI
+2353 TVNVTSKYTTF
-2364 TKKLN
+2364 TKKLK

-2375 SYVYTGNNLKPT
+2375 SYVYTGKNLKPT
-2387 VTVYNGKKKVASKYY
+2387 VTVYNGNKKVSSKYY

-2408 NKYTGYATV
+2408 NKNTGYATV
-2417 IVKGKGSYAKYA
+2417 IVKGKVKGKFAKYA
-2429 GKASFLIRPKQ
+2429 GKATFTIKPKT
-2440 MRKPSVKSTGRKT
+2440 MKNPVVKKGAKKT
-2453 LDVSWVRDVQATKY
+2453 LNVSWRRDAQATKY
-2467 IVQYSQNYKFQ
+2467 VVQYSQSSKFK
-2478 GRSTR
+2478 GRTTKT
-2483 SVTINKKTIGKTTLK
+2483 VTINNNKTGKTVLK

-2503 RYYYVRVRSYKVAN
+2503 KNYYVRVRSCKVVN
-2517 GKNIYAP
+2517 GKEIWGAYSKATKM
-2524 SWSQVVKVKV
+2524 KVK
-2534 K
+2534 